1 MATDADLLRSAA
13 PGDFET
19 FVERHHD
26 AVWRYAVRRL
36 GPTDADE
43 IVNDVFMTVHR
54 RRDRYAPTR
63 PDARPWLF
71 GIATNMIRRH
81 RRAETRAL
89 RALAVSGVDPVVPDE
104 PLDRV
109 AFSAEIATALATMR
123 PRQRDVLFLYGVAG
137 LTLDEIAIAI
147 DAPVGTVKSL
157 LHRARAH
164 AAEHLATNTTT
175 DGELA

>member
-1 MATDADLLRSAA
+1 MATDADLLRSSASA
-13 PGDFET
+13 DFDT
-19 FVERHHD
+19 FVERHRD
-26 AVWRYAVRRL
+26 AVWRYAARRL

-43 IVNDVFMTVHR
+43 IVNDVFLTVHR
-54 RRDRYAPTR
+54 RRGRYDPTR

-81 RRAETRAL
+81 RRAEVRAL
-89 RALAVSGVDPVVPDE
+89 RALAASGIDPVAPDE

-109 AFSAEIATALATMR
+109 AFSAEIATVLATMR

-137 LTLDEIAIAI
+137 LTLDEIALAT

-164 AAEHLATNTTT
+164 AVKYLDADTATG
-175 DGELA
+175 GELV